1 MELLSKYKLD
11 KFWIGIIVGIVGAIV
26 GFLIF
31 GFFWAMAN
39 EVTFSYFFNDVFL
52 GTRFFTDKIVT
63 VSILLD
69 VLLFFIFMRLNW
81 LNMCKGI
88 LGVVILAVPVAIYF
102 Y

>member
-1 MELLSKYKLD
+1 
-11 KFWIGIIVGIVGAIV
+11 
-26 GFLIF
+26 
-31 GFFWAMAN
+31 
-39 EVTFSYFFNDVFL
+39 
-52 GTRFFTDKIVT
+52 

-88 LGVVILAVPVAIYF
+88 LAVVILAVPVAIYF